1 MFRWFCRGLICYM
14 ALLKKKKKKKTFIYS
29 MYIIYIFFWP
39 ADEVPPDILIEKP
52 RIKQKFPLK
61 NAYLRY
67 N

>member
-1 MFRWFCRGLICYM
+1 
-14 ALLKKKKKKKTFIYS
+14 